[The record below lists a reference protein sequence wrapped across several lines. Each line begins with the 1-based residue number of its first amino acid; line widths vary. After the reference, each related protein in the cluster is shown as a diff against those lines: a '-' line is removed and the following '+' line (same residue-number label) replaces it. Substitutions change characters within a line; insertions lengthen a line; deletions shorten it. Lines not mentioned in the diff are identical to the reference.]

1 MSATKAPHAYKT
13 FFISSLPSSSEL
25 EYYGFYGP
33 NSVTLQQQSGRNI
46 RFLGAMLNTQKV
58 PAALRR
64 ALHKR
69 DLFSAGALVG
79 AAGAMT
85 KAAMWARCA
94 HSAPLELAL
103 IGANYGSSTIL
114 YAQQRQHWWQ

>member
-13 FFISSLPSSSEL
+13 FFISSLPSSLEL

-58 PAALRR
+58 PATLRR
-64 ALHKR
+64 ALHKP
-69 DLFSAGALVG
+69 DLFSNRTA
-79 AAGAMT
+79 
-85 KAAMWARCA
+85 C
-94 HSAPLELAL
+94 HF
-103 IGANYGSSTIL
+103 GSSL
-114 YAQQRQHWWQ
+114 DNHHRQRKRIVFAWREGLARTP

>member
-58 PAALRR
+58 HWPRSPRTAQTRSFFHSDCVPLR
-64 ALHKR
+64 
-69 DLFSAGALVG
+69 LVG
-79 AAGAMT
+79 
-85 KAAMWARCA
+85 
-94 HSAPLELAL
+94 
-103 IGANYGSSTIL
+103 STTTADGEWFVFAWSEGL
-114 YAQQRQHWWQ
+114 RSQP

>member
-58 PAALRR
+58 LAAPRR

-69 DLFSAGALVG
+69 DLFSNWTA
-79 AAGAMT
+79 
-85 KAAMWARCA
+85 C
-94 HSAPLELAL
+94 HF
-103 IGANYGSSTIL
+103 GSSTTTDNEKGSFSPGVKDSL
-114 YAQQRQHWWQ
+114 APRS

>member
-13 FFISSLPSSSEL
+13 FFIASLPSSSEL

-69 DLFSAGALVG
+69 DLFPNRTA
-79 AAGAMT
+79 
-85 KAAMWARCA
+85 C
-94 HSAPLELAL
+94 HF
-103 IGANYGSSTIL
+103 GSS
-114 YAQQRQHWWQ
+114 ARQPPPTAKWIVSPGVKDCARTP

>member
-33 NSVTLQQQSGRNI
+33 NSVPLQQQSGRDI

-58 PAALRR
+58 LAALAAHCTNAIFFQSDCVPLR
-64 ALHKR
+64 
-69 DLFSAGALVG
+69 LVG
-79 AAGAMT
+79 STTTADGEMD
-85 KAAMWARCA
+85 RFR
-94 HSAPLELAL
+94 LA
-103 IGANYGSSTIL
+103 
-114 YAQQRQHWWQ
+114 

>member
-58 PAALRR
+58 PGRSAAHCTNAIFFQSDCVPLRLVGSTTTADSEMDR
-64 ALHKR
+64 FAWREGLRSHPV
-69 DLFSAGALVG
+69 AGAVI
-79 AAGAMT
+79 M
-85 KAAMWARCA
+85 R
-94 HSAPLELAL
+94 
-103 IGANYGSSTIL
+103 
-114 YAQQRQHWWQ
+114 